1 MKGRSWIVAAAMS
14 FALGTSVPAFAASP
28 SASCVGQEIS
38 VFARALGA
46 DLGAAIAFEARHP
59 ELEGLRNLGEEFRFF
74 AHGDRQDCPTEG

>member
-1 MKGRSWIVAAAMS
+1 
-14 FALGTSVPAFAASP
+14 
-28 SASCVGQEIS
+28 VGQEIS